1 VGGAGQVAME
11 ERLFEVLCGHRGG
24 ACAAF
29 ERGMV
34 AFESHVCMLA
44 WIL

>member
-1 VGGAGQVAME
+1 VGGVGEVAME
-11 ERLFEVLCGHRGG
+11 ERLFEVLCGG

-34 AFESHVCMLA
+34 AFETHVCMLA